1 MVNLHHGSISGRHY
15 PGKKIL
21 LLKLNSYANAS
32 GWDDLVHVFTES
44 LNHSP
49 LDEMT
54 LLVRTG
60 IPGQYEQRPKYV
72 SLASYERLD
81 EVPKLL
87 SLDPSA
93 LGSGTTPARKQR
105 PYIEVVTR
113 VQSNRN
119 HDGEGHIEINEARD
133 PLQCVLEWLDMIK
146 TFAESEK
153 KEAKKR
159 RMVTEDK
166 KNYQEL
172 TEALTQHRCDSIYCT
187 LQQGPNKPFSKLL
200 KKTIALR
207 KKLYPSSPGSHE
219 ERSVIDLRHEILE
232 VKAILEST
240 DHIPGSMEPRDRI
253 KKRWD
258 EGCKWIVE
266 KQG

>member
-1 MVNLHHGSISGRHY
+1 MVNPHRGSISGRHCSWE
-15 PGKKIL
+15 KIL
-21 LLKLNSYANAS
+21 LLKLNSYADAND
-32 GWDDLVHVFTES
+32 WDDLVHAFTES

-49 LDEMT
+49 LDEII

-72 SLASYERLD
+72 SLVSYEKLD

-93 LGSGTTPARKQR
+93 LGSDTTSARKQR

-113 VQSNRN
+113 VRSNRN
-119 HDGEGHIEINEARD
+119 HDGEGHIETRD
-133 PLQCVLEWLDMIK
+133 PLEYVLEWLDMIK
-146 TFAESEK
+146 AFAESEK

-166 KNYQEL
+166 KCYQEL
-172 TEALTQHRCDSIYCT
+172 TEALTQHRYDGIYCT
-187 LQQGPNKPFSKLL
+187 LHQGPNKPFSKLL

-207 KKLYPSSPGSHE
+207 KKLSPSSPGPHE
-219 ERSVIDLRHEILE
+219 ERSVSDLRHEILE

-240 DHIPGSMEPRDRI
+240 DNNPGSVETRDRI
-253 KKRWD
+253 KKCWD
-258 EGCKWIVE
+258 EGCKGIVE